1 MSCQAAECSLT
12 DNLDRC
18 INSAAA
24 LVRHSLATE
33 MAAEMR
39 GMPRVLVQVS
49 ERSNRWVTTCRRV
62 GGMTTEVRESCQVP
76 VTHERSN
83 RWHTDM
89 CLWKHQLKVGLVI
102 MTSLAQVIDWLPAWL
117 PFAVQPPAVDNP
129 CGVVPRHVPFQGG

>member
-1 MSCQAAECSLT
+1 MAA
-12 DNLDRC
+12 RG
-18 INSAAA
+18 
-24 LVRHSLATE
+24 RHGLATE

-62 GGMTTEVRESCQVP
+62 GGMTAEVRDSCQVP

-89 CLWKHQLKVGLVI
+89 CLWKHQLNVGLVI